1 MNIGIIDIG
10 SNTIRLNVY
19 ELNNK
24 SFHLLFSKK
33 ENVGLISYVYKNN
46 LSLEGI
52 TKLKNC
58 LLRFKTTLEVLD
70 INIMDAFATASLRN
84 LDNSKEVLSI
94 ISNCLNIQI
103 EIISGSTEGKLSFLG
118 AMHQIHQ
125 PTGLYIDSGGASTEF
140 VFYKNFKNLYTISL
154 NIGSL
159 NLFNKFVDK
168 IIPTK
173 EETLQ
178 IQKHIFKE
186 IEIIKAP
193 KEISTPSTLTV
204 TGGNMRAIRS
214 LLIHY
219 GRLNQDEYTFSA
231 KEIHELLLLLSENKT
246 KTMRLFLK
254 IKPDRV
260 HTMFCGLLILDAIT
274 SYFSIQNIQICTN
287 GVREGYLIQKY
298 IGGKN
303 ENSTK

>member
-33 ENVGLISYVYKNN
+33 ENVGLISYVSKNN

-52 TKLKNC
+52 TKLKNY
-58 LLRFKTTLEVLD
+58 LLRFKKTLEAL
-70 INIMDAFATASLRN
+70 NIYVIDAFATASLRN

-94 ISNCLNIQI
+94 ISNSLNINI
-103 EIISGSTEGKLSFLG
+103 EIISGTTEGSLSFLG
-118 AMHQIHQ
+118 AMHQIQQ
-125 PTGLYIDSGGASTEF
+125 PTGIYIDSGGASTEF
-140 VFYKNFKNLYTISL
+140 VFYKNYKNLYTISL

-159 NLFNKFVDK
+159 SLFNKYVDK

-173 EETLQ
+173 EETVQ
-178 IQKHIFKE
+178 IQKQIFKE
-186 IEIIKAP
+186 LEKITAP
-193 KEISTPSTLTV
+193 KDISTPSTLTV

-214 LLIHY
+214 LLVHY
-219 GRLNQDEYTFSA
+219 GRLNHDEYAFSA
-231 KEIHELLLLLSENKT
+231 KEIHELLLLLSENKA
-246 KTMRLFLK
+246 KTMHLFLK

-260 HTMFCGLLILDAIT
+260 HTLFCGLLILDAIT
-274 SYFSIQNIQICTN
+274 NYFSIHQIQICTN

-298 IGGKN
+298 IGGQQ
-303 ENSTK
+303 

>member
-58 LLRFKTTLEVLD
+58 LLRFKKTLETLD
-70 INIMDAFATASLRN
+70 IYVMDAFATASLRN

-94 ISNCLNIQI
+94 ISNSLNIHI
-103 EIISGSTEGKLSFLG
+103 EIISGTTEGELSFLG
-118 AMHQIHQ
+118 AMHQIQQ
-125 PTGLYIDSGGASTEF
+125 PTGIYIDSGGASTEF

-159 NLFNKFVDK
+159 NLFNKFVSK

-173 EETLQ
+173 EETSQ
-178 IQKHIFKE
+178 IQRQIFKE
-186 IEIIKAP
+186 IEKIKAP
-193 KEISTPSTLTV
+193 KEISNPSTLTV

-231 KEIHELLLLLSENKT
+231 KEIHELLSLLSENKT

-274 SYFSIQNIQICTN
+274 NYFSIQNIQICTN

-298 IGGKN
+298 IGGQK
-303 ENSTK
+303 